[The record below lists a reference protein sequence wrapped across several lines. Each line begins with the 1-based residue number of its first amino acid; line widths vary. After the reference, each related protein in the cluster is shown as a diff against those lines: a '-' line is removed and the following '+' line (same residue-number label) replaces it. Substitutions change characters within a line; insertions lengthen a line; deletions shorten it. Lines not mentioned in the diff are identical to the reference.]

1 MAILT
6 PPPKFS
12 ATFVD
17 SDGFTK
23 PAVGY
28 KLYTYTAGTTT
39 PKASYTDIT
48 LGSSNTN
55 PVVLDARGE
64 ASVWLNGAYKLVLKT
79 DTDSTIWTV
88 DEVRDLTSDGIFV
101 NATLNGT
108 LTISSTAVTWSGNP
122 THSGNHT
129 FTNNVTVKGNTQ
141 LGDQSSDTLRID
153 PNTVTWTNNPTHS
166 GNHTWSGNQ
175 TVSGTATFNG
185 AVTLGDATA
194 DTITVNGSFANRIAD
209 TTYASTPTGQVNVAA
224 TSAASMIYIR
234 IGDSI
239 SFSGQVTVD
248 PTAGNA
254 GTELTMTIPIASD
267 FSQSTDA
274 QGVAVREDST
284 SAISLCGYIYADTT
298 LNHLR
303 LRFYCDAD
311 AASRV
316 WHFSGHYRV
325 L

>member
-1 MAILT
+1 MAILSPT
-6 PPPKFS
+6 PKFS

-17 SDGFTK
+17 SNGFTK

-64 ASVWLNGAYKLVLKT
+64 ASVWLNGSYKLVLKT

-141 LGDQSSDTLRID
+141 LGDQSTDTLRID

-166 GNHTWSGNQ
+166 GNHTWSGTQ
-175 TVSGTATFNG
+175 TFSGASTFGSTVTLPSGQLIPGVYSPTMTAVANVDSTSCVELMYTRIGSNVIVSGE
-185 AVTLGDATA
+185 
-194 DTITVNGSFANRIAD
+194 ITVD
-209 TTYASTPTGQVNVAA
+209 P
-224 TSAASMIYIR
+224 TSAAS
-234 IGDSI
+234 
-239 SFSGQVTVD
+239 VKTTV
-248 PTAGNA
+248 G
-254 GTELTMTIPIASD
+254 
-267 FSQSTDA
+267 
-274 QGVAVREDST
+274 
-284 SAISLCGYIYADTT
+284 ISLPVASAFANTRNCGGHGGAEGALGQSGSII
-298 LNHLR
+298 
-303 LRFYCDAD
+303 AD
-311 AASRV
+311 ATNDRAEYSFIATSNASMP
-316 WHFSGHYRV
+316 HYV
-325 L
+325 IFQYKII